1 MGFFTKK
8 ELNKIGFKSLGE
20 NILISDKCSIYSPEK
35 ISIGNNV
42 RIDDFSI
49 LSGNILLGNNIHIS
63 AGVYMFA
70 GNVGI
75 EIGDFSG
82 ISSKTVVYAI
92 SDDFDGSF
100 LIGPMVD
107 IKYRKI
113 FSKKVYIGRHVQIGT
128 SCTILPGV
136 RLEEGIS
143 VGAMSL
149 VNKNLENW
157 SINIGVPAI
166 KLKERK
172 KDLLKLE
179 KEFLREKGGLN
190 GK

>member
-1 MGFFTKK
+1 MGCITKE

-35 ISIGNNV
+35 ISIGSNV

-49 LSGNILLGNNIHIS
+49 LSGDLKIGSYIHIA
-63 AGVYMFA
+63 AGCYLY
-70 GNVGI
+70 GGESGI
-75 EIGDFSG
+75 EMMDFSG
-82 ISSKTVVYAI
+82 LSSRVSIYAA
-92 SDDFDGSF
+92 SDDYTGKSLTNPTVPEKYKRILKGKVTIEKHVIIGSST
-100 LIGPMVD
+100 V
-107 IKYRKI
+107 
-113 FSKKVYIGRHVQIGT
+113 
-128 SCTILPGV
+128 ILP
-136 RLEEGIS
+136 RLTIREGAS
-143 VGAMSL
+143 VGAQSL
-149 VNKNLENW
+149 VIKNCEEW
-157 SINIGVPAI
+157 MVYFGSPAI

>member
-1 MGFFTKK
+1 MGCITKE

-35 ISIGNNV
+35 ISIGSNV

-49 LSGNILLGNNIHIS
+49 LSGDLKIGSYIHIA
-63 AGVYMFA
+63 AGCYLY
-70 GNVGI
+70 GGESGI
-75 EIGDFSG
+75 EMMDFSG
-82 ISSKTVVYAI
+82 LSSRVSIYAA
-92 SDDFDGSF
+92 SDDYTGKSLTNPTVPEKYKRILKGKVTIEKHVIIGSST
-100 LIGPMVD
+100 V
-107 IKYRKI
+107 
-113 FSKKVYIGRHVQIGT
+113 
-128 SCTILPGV
+128 ILP
-136 RLEEGIS
+136 RLTIREGAS
-143 VGAMSL
+143 VGAQSL
-149 VNKNLENW
+149 VIKNCEEW
-157 SINIGVPAI
+157 MGYFGSPAI

>member
-1 MGFFTKK
+1 MGFITKE

-35 ISIGNNV
+35 ISIGSNV

-49 LSGNILLGNNIHIS
+49 LSGDLKIGSYIHIA
-63 AGVYMFA
+63 AGCYLY
-70 GNVGI
+70 GGESGI
-75 EIGDFSG
+75 EMMDFSG
-82 ISSKTVVYAI
+82 LSSRVSIYAA
-92 SDDFDGSF
+92 SDDYTGKSLTNPTVPEKYKRILKGKVTIEKHVIIGSST
-100 LIGPMVD
+100 V
-107 IKYRKI
+107 
-113 FSKKVYIGRHVQIGT
+113 
-128 SCTILPGV
+128 ILP
-136 RLEEGIS
+136 RLTIREGAS
-143 VGAMSL
+143 VGAQSL
-149 VNKNLENW
+149 VIKNCEEW
-157 SINIGVPAI
+157 MVYFGSPAI